1 MVEGM
6 LAEALS
12 EIKAATDVLWN
23 HVDEPDKYAKA
34 TFVII
39 WAHVQ
44 DILSRLEPYSDS
56 SLRLKHAMCRD
67 IVLAMQDRMEDNNP
81 NEDGD
86 EFDLA
91 IFASD
96 VTSFL
101 TAFHICLHDGTNQ
114 KKRKAEYK
122 EFCHG

>member
-12 EIKAATDVLWN
+12 EIKAATDVLWD
-23 HVDEPDKYAKA
+23 HVEEPDKYAKA

-39 WAHVQ
+39 WAHIQ

-67 IVLAMQDRMEDNNP
+67 IALSMQERMEDNNP
-81 NEDGD
+81 NEAGD

-101 TAFHICLHDGTNQ
+101 TAFHICLHDGTNK
-114 KKRKAEYK
+114 KKRKAEYQ